1 MSRTLQ
7 IFAVSSVTLLML
19 AACNEPGTSAKNETS
34 PAAQTLPHSPV
45 TKTESSPAAAAT
57 GVLATVNGTPITTSR
72 VDELV
77 KSFTSQNPGQSADAE
92 TRKVILEQLI
102 MQTVIAQDAVQKGLD
117 KKPEIVEK
125 LELTRQ
131 SVLASALIQDYL
143 TSHPV
148 SDDAVR
154 AEYDKAKAGIASTE
168 YKARHILVDKED
180 TAKALIAKLK
190 ANPASFAALAK
201 ANSKDPGSKD
211 KGGDL
216 GWFDP
221 HIMVPEFAEAVS
233 KLQKGKMTEEPV
245 HTKYGYHIITLDDT
259 RQQAVPPLDQI
270 KPMIRQRLQQQ
281 MVKSMLD
288 ELKAKAKIDMA
299 AAPAASTVPATT
311 PAAEAHPAAKPAEK
325 K

>member
-117 KKPEIVEK
+117 KKPEIAEK

-131 SVLASALIQDYL
+131 SMLASALIQDYL
-143 TSHPV
+143 TSHRSATMPSV
-148 SDDAVR
+148 PNTTKPRPALPAPNTRHATSS
-154 AEYDKAKAGIASTE
+154 STR
-168 YKARHILVDKED
+168 KIPPRHSSPSSRPIPLP
-180 TAKALIAKLK
+180 L
-190 ANPASFAALAK
+190 
-201 ANSKDPGSKD
+201 
-211 KGGDL
+211 
-216 GWFDP
+216 P
-221 HIMVPEFAEAVS
+221 HWPRPTP
-233 KLQKGKMTEEPV
+233 K
-245 HTKYGYHIITLDDT
+245 
-259 RQQAVPPLDQI
+259 
-270 KPMIRQRLQQQ
+270 
-281 MVKSMLD
+281 
-288 ELKAKAKIDMA
+288 
-299 AAPAASTVPATT
+299 T
-311 PAAEAHPAAKPAEK
+311 PAPRTKEAIWAGSIRTSWCRSLLRPSASCKRAR
-325 K
+325 